1 MKKYSLSGTLH
12 TDVLEEIY
20 GDTTVHVMQDD
31 DTIREVLLLDEL
43 QIARTYAI
51 TFKNDTWRN
60 NKEIREINETIKK
73 GKAIGKAFTAAGYNI
88 QKNVLDVFLVM
99 IPSWLQF
106 AFDTRLQSAKARMT
120 EFVVKK
126 NDVITNYA
134 IITELYAPD
143 FRKPE
148 ISVQDKAQI
157 KIPIGV
163 LAEPGLSNEEI
174 WGTLQKRTAWPHF
187 ATGYDKNVKE
197 LKEKVKDIMMQSL
210 LIESLC

>member
-106 AFDTRLQSAKARMT
+106 AFDTRL
-120 EFVVKK
+120 
-126 NDVITNYA
+126 
-134 IITELYAPD
+134 
-143 FRKPE
+143 
-148 ISVQDKAQI
+148 
-157 KIPIGV
+157 
-163 LAEPGLSNEEI
+163 
-174 WGTLQKRTAWPHF
+174 LQHNILP
-187 ATGYDKNVKE
+187 V
-197 LKEKVKDIMMQSL
+197 
-210 LIESLC
+210 